1 MISLFIPLGQLG
13 FAPKIVQVRI
23 PRSPEPFRV
32 FGQWRREYHVSSLD
46 AQQLENF
53 SIQNHLKPSKGVV
66 NLSVMLISPKKLL
79 WKMIFFFGG
88 TNTSVLWILFQMEI
102 YMPCS
107 LIYAFWGN
115 FKFNH
120 AKSIH
125 RFMEPALSPCRL
137 LSGSM
142 NSSMAPRACGDRP
155 NLWMCGVP
163 RGRANVWEGWQQM
176 LWNIYGKRWTW
187 AITH

>member
-1 MISLFIPLGQLG
+1 MATGISRQQLRRPAIGKLFHTKPFKTVKRGG
-13 FAPKIVQVRI
+13 ESVRHVDFAQKIVVK
-23 PRSPEPFRV
+23 
-32 FGQWRREYHVSSLD
+32 D
-46 AQQLENF
+46 D
-53 SIQNHLKPSKGVV
+53 
-66 NLSVMLISPKKLL
+66 
-79 WKMIFFFGG
+79 FFFGG

>member
-1 MISLFIPLGQLG
+1 
-13 FAPKIVQVRI
+13 
-23 PRSPEPFRV
+23 
-32 FGQWRREYHVSSLD
+32 
-46 AQQLENF
+46 
-53 SIQNHLKPSKGVV
+53 
-66 NLSVMLISPKKLL
+66 
-79 WKMIFFFGG
+79 
-88 TNTSVLWILFQMEI
+88 
-102 YMPCS
+102 MPWS

-163 RGRANVWEGWQQM
+163 RGRGEPLGGVAANVLNM
-176 LWNIYGKRWTW
+176 RPLPISAMNLRVTKSTVP
-187 AITH
+187 